1 MIEELICFP
10 SFVYKIKN
18 YDFLYS
24 VNQVSEEFLNSQKQS
39 QNIDSIYPVIMSG
52 NYSEDSRI
60 TKFSEFI
67 LDTSYQILDRQGYT
81 MKNLS
86 MVFTEMWTQEHHK
99 MSGME
104 QHVHGFGSQIS
115 GLYFLE
121 VPEESSNL
129 IFYDPRPGKVQIN
142 LPEKDI
148 QLYSIA
154 SQMLN
159 FKPEQGLIALF
170 NSWLPHSFSR
180 HTSDSPI
187 KFVHFNLGVKLNNN
201 LPDVEIV

>member
-1 MIEELICFP
+1 MIQEMVCFP
-10 SFVYKIKN
+10 SFVYTIQN

-24 VNQVSEEFLNSQKQS
+24 VNQVSEETLSVERNKQDLN
-39 QNIDSIYPVIMSG
+39 SIYPVLMSG
-52 NYSEDSRI
+52 NYSNDSRI
-60 TKFSEFI
+60 ENFSKFI
-67 LDTSYQILDRQGYT
+67 TNTSHEILDRQGYN
-81 MKNLS
+81 MSNFS

-104 QHVHGFGSQIS
+104 QHIHGFGSQIS

-121 VPEESSNL
+121 VPEQSSHL

-148 QLYSIA
+148 HSASIA
-154 SQMLN
+154 SQMIN
-159 FKPEQGLIALF
+159 FKPEQGLMILF

-180 HTSDSPI
+180 HVSDTPI
-187 KFVHFNLGVKLNNN
+187 KFVHFNLSVMFNNSN
-201 LPDVEIV
+201 SDVEVV

>member
-1 MIEELICFP
+1 
-10 SFVYKIKN
+10 
-18 YDFLYS
+18 
-24 VNQVSEEFLNSQKQS
+24 
-39 QNIDSIYPVIMSG
+39 MSG

-121 VPEESSNL
+121 VP
-129 IFYDPRPGKVQIN
+129 
-142 LPEKDI
+142 
-148 QLYSIA
+148 
-154 SQMLN
+154 
-159 FKPEQGLIALF
+159 
-170 NSWLPHSFSR
+170 
-180 HTSDSPI
+180 
-187 KFVHFNLGVKLNNN
+187 
-201 LPDVEIV
+201 